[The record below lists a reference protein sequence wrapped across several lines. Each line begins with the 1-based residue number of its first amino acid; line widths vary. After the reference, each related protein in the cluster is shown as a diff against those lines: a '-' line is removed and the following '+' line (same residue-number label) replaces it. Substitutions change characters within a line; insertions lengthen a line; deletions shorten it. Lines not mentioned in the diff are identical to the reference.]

1 MQNYG
6 FIKVAAAIPA
16 LKVAACAYNAQE
28 MEKLIRQAAGA
39 GVRVV
44 VFPELSLTGYTCGDL
59 FLQPALIRAA
69 EAALADLLQRTAAE
83 DIVFIVG
90 CPVAAGSA
98 LLNAAVVC
106 YQGKICGVV
115 PKTCLPNYKE
125 FYEKRW
131 FVSAEDWQ
139 GGEVTLCGQCVRAGA
154 DLLFRASGAVFGVE
168 VCEDLWSCIPP
179 SSQAALQ
186 GAEIIF
192 NLSASDSLAG
202 KSRYLR
208 SLVAQ
213 QSARG
218 LCAYVYTSGGFGES
232 STDLTFGG
240 NALIYED
247 GAFLAEARR
256 YSLEPQLIVSEIDVE
271 ALRTERRA
279 NTTFATDSAHATLEP
294 YEVVDCGQAP
304 AAGVALTRPVS
315 RTPFIAQGAQLD
327 ENCQEVL
334 EIQSLGLAKRL
345 AHTGAKKAVIGV
357 SGGLDSTLALLVCV
371 RAFDKLGLSRSGI
384 IGVTMPGFGTTG
396 RTYQNALALM
406 NALKITVR
414 EISIK
419 EACLQHFKDISH
431 PADRHD
437 ITYENAQ
444 ARERTQVLM
453 DVANQTGGLV
463 IGTGDLSELALGWAT
478 YNGDQ
483 MSMYGVNA
491 SVPKTLVKHLVKWVA
506 AQEEE
511 SVRKLLL
518 DIANTPISPE
528 LLPADSAG
536 KISQKTEDLVGPYEL
551 HDFYLYHFLRRGF
564 SPAKIYFLA
573 CYAFRGEYTPEVI
586 KKWLVTFIRR
596 FFAQQFKRS
605 CMPDGPKVGSVSLS
619 PRGDWRMPSDA
630 CSQVWLQEAENL

>member
-83 DIVFIVG
+83 DIVFIAG

-139 GGEVTLCGQCVRAGA
+139 GGEVTLCGQRVRAGA
-154 DLLFRASGAVFGVE
+154 DLLFQASGAVFGVE

-304 AAGVALTRPVS
+304 AAGVALMRPVS

-431 PADRHD
+431 PADTHD

-518 DIANTPISPE
+518 DIADTPISPE

-573 CYAFRGEYTPEVI
+573 CYAFRGEYAPEVI

>member
-16 LKVAACAYNAQE
+16 LKVADCAYNAQE
-28 MEKLIRQAAGA
+28 MEKLIRQAAGD

-83 DIVFIVG
+83 DIVFIAG

-106 YQGKICGVV
+106 YRGKICGVV

-431 PADRHD
+431 PADTHD
-437 ITYENAQ
+437 ITYENVQ

>member
-16 LKVAACAYNAQE
+16 LKVADCAYNAQE

-83 DIVFIVG
+83 DIVFIAG

-154 DLLFRASGAVFGVE
+154 DLLFLASGAVFGVE

-431 PADRHD
+431 PADTHD

-573 CYAFRGEYTPEVI
+573 CYAFQGVYTPEVI

-630 CSQVWLQEAENL
+630 CNQVWLQEAENL

>member
-1 MQNYG
+1 M
-6 FIKVAAAIPA
+6 
-16 LKVAACAYNAQE
+16 
-28 MEKLIRQAAGA
+28 
-39 GVRVV
+39 
-44 VFPELSLTGYTCGDL
+44 
-59 FLQPALIRAA
+59 
-69 EAALADLLQRTAAE
+69 ADLLRRTATE
-83 DIVFIVG
+83 DIVFIAG
-90 CPVAAGSA
+90 CPVSAGSA

-139 GGEVTLCGQCVRAGA
+139 GGEVTLCGQCVRAGT

-247 GAFLAEARR
+247 GTLLAEAQP
-256 YSLEPQLIVSEIDVE
+256 YSLSPQLIMSEIDVE

-304 AAGVALTRPVS
+304 AAGVTLTRPVS
-315 RTPFIAQGAQLD
+315 CTPFIPQGAALD

-345 AHTGAKKAVIGV
+345 SHTGAKKAVIGV

-371 RAFDKLGLSRSGI
+371 RAFDKLGLAHSGI

-431 PADRHD
+431 PTDKHD
-437 ITYENAQ
+437 TTYENAQ

-453 DVANQTGGLV
+453 DLANQTGGLV

-506 AQEEE
+506 AREEE

-518 DIANTPISPE
+518 DIADTPISPE

-573 CYAFRGEYTPEVI
+573 CYAFQGVYTPEVI

>member
-16 LKVAACAYNAQE
+16 LKVADCAYNAQE

-83 DIVFIVG
+83 DIVFIAG

-154 DLLFRASGAVFGVE
+154 DLLFLASGAVFGVE

-431 PADRHD
+431 PADTHD

-573 CYAFRGEYTPEVI
+573 CYAFRGEYAPEVI

-630 CSQVWLQEAENL
+630 CNQVWLQEAENL

>member
-83 DIVFIVG
+83 DIVFIAG

-271 ALRTERRA
+271 ALRTERCA

-304 AAGVALTRPVS
+304 AAGVVLTRPVS

-431 PADRHD
+431 PADMHD

-518 DIANTPISPE
+518 DIADTPISPE

>member
-83 DIVFIVG
+83 DIVFIAG

-256 YSLEPQLIVSEIDVE
+256 YSLEPQLIVSEVDVE

-304 AAGVALTRPVS
+304 AAGVVLTRPVS
-315 RTPFIAQGAQLD
+315 CAPFIAQGAQLD

-345 AHTGAKKAVIGV
+345 SHTGAQKAVIGV

-371 RAFDKLGLSRSGI
+371 RAFDKLGLTHSGI

-431 PADRHD
+431 PTDKHD
-437 ITYENAQ
+437 TTYENAQ

-453 DVANQTGGLV
+453 DLANQTGGLV

-518 DIANTPISPE
+518 DIADTPISPE

-630 CSQVWLQEAENL
+630 CNQVWLQEAENL

>member
-16 LKVAACAYNAQE
+16 LKVADCAYNAQE
-28 MEKLIRQAAGA
+28 MEKLIRQAAGD

-83 DIVFIVG
+83 DVVFIAG

-256 YSLEPQLIVSEIDVE
+256 YSLEPQLIVSEVDVE

-431 PADRHD
+431 PADTHD

-518 DIANTPISPE
+518 DVADTPISPE

-573 CYAFRGEYTPEVI
+573 CYAFRGEYAPEVI

>member
-1 MQNYG
+1 M
-6 FIKVAAAIPA
+6 
-16 LKVAACAYNAQE
+16 
-28 MEKLIRQAAGA
+28 
-39 GVRVV
+39 
-44 VFPELSLTGYTCGDL
+44 
-59 FLQPALIRAA
+59 RAA
-69 EAALADLLQRTAAE
+69 RARGGG
-83 DIVFIVG
+83 F
-90 CPVAAGSA
+90 
-98 LLNAAVVC
+98 VVS
-106 YQGKICGVV
+106 GV
-115 PKTCLPNYKE
+115 
-125 FYEKRW
+125 
-131 FVSAEDWQ
+131 
-139 GGEVTLCGQCVRAGA
+139 
-154 DLLFRASGAVFGVE
+154 GAVFGVE

-406 NALKITVR
+406 NALK
-414 EISIK
+414 
-419 EACLQHFKDISH
+419 
-431 PADRHD
+431 
-437 ITYENAQ
+437 
-444 ARERTQVLM
+444 
-453 DVANQTGGLV
+453 
-463 IGTGDLSELALGWAT
+463 
-478 YNGDQ
+478 
-483 MSMYGVNA
+483 
-491 SVPKTLVKHLVKWVA
+491 
-506 AQEEE
+506 
-511 SVRKLLL
+511 
-518 DIANTPISPE
+518 
-528 LLPADSAG
+528 
-536 KISQKTEDLVGPYEL
+536 
-551 HDFYLYHFLRRGF
+551 
-564 SPAKIYFLA
+564 
-573 CYAFRGEYTPEVI
+573 
-586 KKWLVTFIRR
+586 
-596 FFAQQFKRS
+596 
-605 CMPDGPKVGSVSLS
+605 
-619 PRGDWRMPSDA
+619 
-630 CSQVWLQEAENL
+630 

>member
-16 LKVAACAYNAQE
+16 LKVADCAYNAQE

-83 DIVFIVG
+83 DIVFIAG

-279 NTTFATDSAHATLEP
+279 NTTFATDSAHAALEP
-294 YEVVDCGQAP
+294 YEVVDCGQSP

-431 PADRHD
+431 PADTHD

-518 DIANTPISPE
+518 DIADTPISPE

>member
-16 LKVAACAYNAQE
+16 VKVANCVYNAQE

-39 GVRVV
+39 GARVV

-69 EAALADLLQRTAAE
+69 EAALADLLRRTATE
-83 DIVFIVG
+83 DIVFIAG

-131 FVSAEDWQ
+131 FVSAEDWT

-154 DLLFRASGAVFGVE
+154 DMLFQASGAVFGVE

-247 GAFLAEARR
+247 GTLLAEAQP
-256 YSLEPQLIVSEIDVE
+256 YSLFPQLIMSEIDVE

-294 YEVVDCGQAP
+294 YAVLDCGQAP
-304 AAGVALTRPVS
+304 AAGVTLTRPVS
-315 RTPFIAQGAQLD
+315 CTPFIPQGAALD

-431 PADRHD
+431 PADTHD

-518 DIANTPISPE
+518 DIVDTPISPE

-573 CYAFRGEYTPEVI
+573 CYAFRGEYAPEVI

>member
-69 EAALADLLQRTAAE
+69 EVALADLLQRTAAE
-83 DIVFIVG
+83 DIVFIAG

-431 PADRHD
+431 PADTHD

-518 DIANTPISPE
+518 DIADTPISPE

>member
-6 FIKVAAAIPA
+6 FIKVAAAVPA
-16 LKVAACAYNAQE
+16 VKVANCAYNAQE

-39 GVRVV
+39 GARVV

-59 FLQPALIRAA
+59 FLQPALICAA
-69 EAALADLLQRTAAE
+69 EAALGALLRRTATE
-83 DIVFIVG
+83 DIVFIAG

-106 YQGKICGVV
+106 YRGKICGVV

-131 FVSAEDWQ
+131 FISAEDWQ
-139 GGEVTLCGQCVRAGA
+139 CGEVTLCGQCVRAGA
-154 DLLFRASGAVFGVE
+154 DMLFQASGAVFGVE

-247 GAFLAEARR
+247 GALLAEARP
-256 YSLEPQLIVSEIDVE
+256 YSLSPQLIVSEIDVDS
-271 ALRTERRA
+271 LRAERRA
-279 NTTFATDSAHATLEP
+279 NTTFATDSAHAALEP
-294 YEVVDCGQAP
+294 YAVVDCGQAP
-304 AAGVALTRPVS
+304 AVGVTLTRPVS
-315 RTPFIAQGAQLD
+315 CTPFIPQGAALD

-334 EIQSLGLAKRL
+334 EIQALGLAKRL
-345 AHTGAKKAVIGV
+345 NHTGAKKAVVGV

-371 RAFDKLGLSRSGI
+371 RAFDKLGLARNGI

-406 NALKITVR
+406 SALKITAR

-431 PADRHD
+431 PTDKHD
-437 ITYENAQ
+437 TTYENAQ

-491 SVPKTLVKHLVKWVA
+491 GVPKTLVKHLV
-506 AQEEE
+506 
-511 SVRKLLL
+511 
-518 DIANTPISPE
+518 
-528 LLPADSAG
+528 
-536 KISQKTEDLVGPYEL
+536 
-551 HDFYLYHFLRRGF
+551 
-564 SPAKIYFLA
+564 
-573 CYAFRGEYTPEVI
+573 
-586 KKWLVTFIRR
+586 
-596 FFAQQFKRS
+596 
-605 CMPDGPKVGSVSLS
+605 
-619 PRGDWRMPSDA
+619 
-630 CSQVWLQEAENL
+630 

>member
-16 LKVAACAYNAQE
+16 LKVADCAYNAQE

-83 DIVFIVG
+83 DIVFIAG

-154 DLLFRASGAVFGVE
+154 DLLFLASGAVFGVE

-431 PADRHD
+431 PADTHD
-437 ITYENAQ
+437 ITYENAP

-573 CYAFRGEYTPEVI
+573 CYAFRGEYAPEVI

-619 PRGDWRMPSDA
+619 PRGDLRMPSDA

>member
-83 DIVFIVG
+83 DIVFIAG

-256 YSLEPQLIVSEIDVE
+256 YSLESQLIVSEIDVE

-279 NTTFATDSAHATLEP
+279 NTTFATDSAHSTLEP

-431 PADRHD
+431 PADMHD

-506 AQEEE
+506 GQEEE

-518 DIANTPISPE
+518 DIADTPISPE

-630 CSQVWLQEAENL
+630 CNQVWLQEAENL

>member
-16 LKVAACAYNAQE
+16 LKVADCAYNAQE
-28 MEKLIRQAAGA
+28 MEKLIRQAA

-83 DIVFIVG
+83 DIVFIAG

-232 STDLTFGG
+232 STDLTFSG

-294 YEVVDCGQAP
+294 YEVVDCGQSP

-431 PADRHD
+431 PADTHD

-506 AQEEE
+506 SQEEE

>member
-83 DIVFIVG
+83 DIVFIAG

-431 PADRHD
+431 PADMHD

-506 AQEEE
+506 GQEEE

-518 DIANTPISPE
+518 DIADTPISPE

-630 CSQVWLQEAENL
+630 CNQVWLQEAENL

>member
-28 MEKLIRQAAGA
+28 MEKLIRQAAEA

-83 DIVFIVG
+83 DIVFIAG

-279 NTTFATDSAHATLEP
+279 NTTFATIP
-294 YEVVDCGQAP
+294 P
-304 AAGVALTRPVS
+304 
-315 RTPFIAQGAQLD
+315 TP
-327 ENCQEVL
+327 
-334 EIQSLGLAKRL
+334 
-345 AHTGAKKAVIGV
+345 
-357 SGGLDSTLALLVCV
+357 
-371 RAFDKLGLSRSGI
+371 
-384 IGVTMPGFGTTG
+384 P
-396 RTYQNALALM
+396 
-406 NALKITVR
+406 
-414 EISIK
+414 
-419 EACLQHFKDISH
+419 
-431 PADRHD
+431 
-437 ITYENAQ
+437 
-444 ARERTQVLM
+444 
-453 DVANQTGGLV
+453 
-463 IGTGDLSELALGWAT
+463 
-478 YNGDQ
+478 
-483 MSMYGVNA
+483 
-491 SVPKTLVKHLVKWVA
+491 
-506 AQEEE
+506 
-511 SVRKLLL
+511 
-518 DIANTPISPE
+518 
-528 LLPADSAG
+528 
-536 KISQKTEDLVGPYEL
+536 
-551 HDFYLYHFLRRGF
+551 
-564 SPAKIYFLA
+564 
-573 CYAFRGEYTPEVI
+573 
-586 KKWLVTFIRR
+586 
-596 FFAQQFKRS
+596 
-605 CMPDGPKVGSVSLS
+605 
-619 PRGDWRMPSDA
+619 
-630 CSQVWLQEAENL
+630 

>member
-16 LKVAACAYNAQE
+16 LKVADCAYNAQE
-28 MEKLIRQAAGA
+28 MEKLICQAAGA

-83 DIVFIVG
+83 DIVFIAG

-139 GGEVTLCGQCVRAGA
+139 GGEVTLCGQCVRAGT

-279 NTTFATDSAHATLEP
+279 NTTFATDAAHATLEP
-294 YEVVDCGQAP
+294 YEVVDCGQPP

-431 PADRHD
+431 PVDTHD

-518 DIANTPISPE
+518 DIADTPISPE

>member
-16 LKVAACAYNAQE
+16 VKVANCAYNAQE

-39 GVRVV
+39 GARVV

-69 EAALADLLQRTAAE
+69 EAALADLLRRTATE
-83 DIVFIVG
+83 DIVFIAG

-154 DLLFRASGAVFGVE
+154 DLLFQASGAVFGVE

-247 GAFLAEARR
+247 GTLLAEAQP
-256 YSLEPQLIVSEIDVE
+256 YSLSPQLIMSEIDVE
-271 ALRTERRA
+271 ALRTERCA

-294 YEVVDCGQAP
+294 YAVLDCGQAP
-304 AAGVALTRPVS
+304 AAGVTLTRPVS
-315 RTPFIAQGAQLD
+315 CTPFIPQGAALD

-345 AHTGAKKAVIGV
+345 SHTGAQKAVIGV

-419 EACLQHFKDISH
+419 AACLQHFKDISH
-431 PADRHD
+431 PTDKHD
-437 ITYENAQ
+437 TTYENAQ

-453 DVANQTGGLV
+453 DLANQTGGLV

-491 SVPKTLVKHLVKWVA
+491 GVPKTLVKHLVKWVA

-511 SVRKLLL
+511 SVRKPLL
-518 DIANTPISPE
+518 DIADTPISPE
-528 LLPADSAG
+528 LLPADAKG
-536 KISQKTEDLVGPYEL
+536 QIAQKTEDLVGPYEL

-573 CYAFRGEYTPEVI
+573 CYAFQGVYTPEVI

>member
-16 LKVAACAYNAQE
+16 LKVADCAYNAQE

-83 DIVFIVG
+83 DIVFIAG

-154 DLLFRASGAVFGVE
+154 DLLFLASGAVFGVE

-431 PADRHD
+431 PADTHD
-437 ITYENAQ
+437 ITYENAP

-536 KISQKTEDLVGPYEL
+536 KIYQKTEDLVGPYEL

-573 CYAFRGEYTPEVI
+573 CYAFRGEYAPEVI

-619 PRGDWRMPSDA
+619 PRGDLRMPSDA